1 VIFEPHPV
9 FSLEVDFVVMNDDGP
24 LHGLNLTA
32 YERISSMI

>member
-1 VIFEPHPV
+1 
-9 FSLEVDFVVMNDDGP
+9 VVMNDDGP